1 MAPWPLLMGCGRVS
15 RSSRSTTQSKF
26 YVGIATDCIHT
37 AIILLRR
44 DIDKSNK
51 CRICGVGEETGAH
64 LFFSA
69 ILREVL
75 AKAFGEKW
83 VFPENASGFVAIS
96 ELLRN
101 LMNGLCSRAI
111 QRSFCSDQWL
121 LSKKFGIEGTLAS
134 SSLFVKDWSKAVSR
148 CRAFALKGSL
158 VARQRHS
165 GGSQPPS
172 EVSN

>member
-96 ELLRN
+96 ELLRSW
-101 LMNGLCSRAI
+101 MNGLCSRAI
-111 QRSFCSDQWL
+111 QRSFVPISGYYQRNL
-121 LSKKFGIEGTLAS
+121 GLKERLHLQAFLSKIG
-134 SSLFVKDWSKAVSR
+134 V
-148 CRAFALKGSL
+148 
-158 VARQRHS
+158 RQ
-165 GGSQPPS
+165 
-172 EVSN
+172 